1 MRLNPKSISIDSFI
15 TRNLF
20 CISLFP
26 SSSRAAVMIMEFTA
40 LIAPI
45 ILTLCLLNVN
55 SVVEAEKLK
64 FCLSNSN
71 KHTLRHIEAL
81 CSQLTADRQSDGV
94 KCVLAENRYECIV
107 KLANKAADFTIVEP
121 EDVFV
126 SSFYKEYSLRV
137 TNELKIFSAD
147 ALVEMV
153 VLVHKSIKSRG
164 DLKGR
169 RLCHSGINDPEGWNK
184 IFSTFFTDWLI
195 PKECD
200 SNKTLLENRLSGIA
214 NFFQA
219 ACIAGPW
226 SHDSNIDSQLKSK
239 YGNLCALCDNPLGCY
254 SNDKYYGPEG
264 AIMCL
269 TDGVG
274 DVAWARLDLAKEH
287 FTKFGSAGRDEFQ
300 FFCNDGTVSKN
311 PCPWLRRPW
320 PLVLAHSDRASEVN
334 DIMTSLLQL
343 RKEWHQRFFALIHN
357 ILFYA
362 RITDAGSNSPADF
375 FADQFPDYVAAYD
388 RAQCKP
394 SRRVQWCIWSN
405 LEDRKCRQLRDI
417 SSAYGIEPEI
427 ACIFKSSKAECLD
440 AVAKGSVDLMVVMPE
455 DLLQAKIKGLRSI
468 VRAAS
473 KKWSRPN
480 GISAIVRKE
489 SKAKSLRDLKGKNA
503 CFTNYKSVGWNTFVG
518 VSKVLKLT
526 EASVDT
532 ENVANFFADACVPN
546 LPLKDRYLF
555 TLCSNDVANDDS
567 GTLKCLNLTIGDVAF
582 VNLNTLESKNST
594 LWDPESY
601 KILCPRESE
610 SKDGKECILAE
621 TALASV
627 MVNVNMTNVRRK
639 EIEMMLFAMDKY
651 FGLPDQGIP
660 SYNLYGLFEGQH
672 DILFP
677 DKAEHLQHIYLSYS
691 HNRIRNSETLILYFI
706 ANIYWDKIYAK
717 LYL

>member
-375 FADQFPDYVAAYD
+375 FADQ
-388 RAQCKP
+388 C
-394 SRRVQWCIWSN
+394 
-405 LEDRKCRQLRDI
+405 
-417 SSAYGIEPEI
+417 
-427 ACIFKSSKAECLD
+427 
-440 AVAKGSVDLMVVMPE
+440 
-455 DLLQAKIKGLRSI
+455 LRSI

-677 DKAEHLQHIYLSYS
+677 DKAEHLQVSTNHSNLAQDYENIIENILELSYNNANQTFSLYFSIYIYL
-691 HNRIRNSETLILYFI
+691 I
-706 ANIYWDKIYAK
+706 AIIVYEIVRR
-717 LYL
+717 